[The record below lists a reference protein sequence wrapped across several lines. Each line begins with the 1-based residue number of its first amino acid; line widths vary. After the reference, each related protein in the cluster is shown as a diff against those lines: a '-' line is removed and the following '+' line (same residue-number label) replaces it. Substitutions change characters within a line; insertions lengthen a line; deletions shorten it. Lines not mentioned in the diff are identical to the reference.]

1 MTGGPSAAFYR
12 GNWMKMNKQKTQHRW
27 RKAAAG
33 LLALLLSFGMACSAF
48 AETAV
53 GAGALRKSAA
63 AGVQMV
69 DAGTHDAAA
78 QADNTPRRMESCVV
92 KLDRYLAVCS
102 GQAQTPKVLAVTY
115 TYTRE
120 VSKPK
125 PSVNR
130 EESAQ
135 TKPEES
141 QAKVETQTKPEK
153 SQARVETQTKPEESQ
168 AKVEGQT
175 KSEKP
180 QSTSEKPQSTSP
192 EASEEQSGSAAA
204 ENSFGTKKR
213 NADAVDASAAAHSRT
228 VDEGNAADTP
238 AGEEGDEEEA
248 ESPEIETITETLA
261 PEEYTV
267 RYLDADGKEIQ
278 ECTEIGEY
286 TVVVTGK
293 GRYTGTATAA
303 YTILGKPQKMTTSK
317 MRYRM
322 IRSDKPLQLS
332 ARADGDGTGITW
344 ESRNEGVATVSEN
357 GLVTPQGLGRVYIY
371 AQTTGNRV
379 SQPAKLRFTVEICP
393 ERTTRLSVRRSGDE
407 SADIS
412 WNPVSGANRYELR
425 YATEADFAKKEYQ
438 SLTVNKNTLFTELT
452 SLRKGQAYLIQ
463 LRAVS
468 EHEDGRGNTYRL
480 CGAWSSVKKITAARR
495 SIQMSDHLMN
505 VLKVRAHFLR

>member
-1 MTGGPSAAFYR
+1 MTGGPTAAFYR

-69 DAGTHDAAA
+69 DAGTQDAAA
-78 QADNTPRRMESCVV
+78 QADNTPRRMENCVV

-125 PSVNR
+125 PGVNR
-130 EESAQ
+130 EES
-135 TKPEES
+135 
-141 QAKVETQTKPEK
+141 V
-153 SQARVETQTKPEESQ
+153 QTKPEESQ

-180 QSTSEKPQSTSP
+180 QSTSP
-192 EASEEQSGSAAA
+192 EASEEQSGTAAA

-344 ESRNEGVATVSEN
+344 ASRNEGVATVSEN

-412 WNPVSGANRYELR
+412 WNPVSGADRYELR
-425 YATEADFAKKEYQ
+425 YATEADFAKKQYQ

-480 CGAWSSVKKITAARR
+480 YGAWSSVKKITAARR

>member
-27 RKAAAG
+27 RKAATG
-33 LLALLLSFGMACSAF
+33 LLALLLSFGMTCSAF

-69 DAGTHDAAA
+69 DAGMQDAAA
-78 QADNTPRRMESCVV
+78 QADNTPRRMENCVV

-125 PSVNR
+125 PGVNR
-130 EESAQ
+130 EES
-135 TKPEES
+135 
-141 QAKVETQTKPEK
+141 V
-153 SQARVETQTKPEESQ
+153 QTKPEESQ

-180 QSTSEKPQSTSP
+180 QSTSP
-192 EASEEQSGSAAA
+192 EVSEEQSGTAAA

-238 AGEEGDEEEA
+238 AGKEGDEEEA

-278 ECTEIGEY
+278 ECAEIGEY

-412 WNPVSGANRYELR
+412 WNPVSGADRYELR
-425 YATEADFAKKEYQ
+425 YATEADFAKKQYQ

-468 EHEDGRGNTYRL
+468 EHEDGRGNTYCL
-480 CGAWSSVKKITAARR
+480 YGAWSSVKKITAARR

>member
-69 DAGTHDAAA
+69 DAGMQDAAA
-78 QADNTPRRMESCVV
+78 QADNTPRRMENCVV

-120 VSKPK
+120 VSRPK
-125 PSVNR
+125 PGVNR
-130 EESAQ
+130 EESVQ

-141 QAKVETQTKPEK
+141 QAK
-153 SQARVETQTKPEESQ
+153 VETQTKPEESQ

-412 WNPVSGANRYELR
+412 WNPVSGADRYELR
-425 YATEADFAKKEYQ
+425 YATEADFAKKQYQ

-480 CGAWSSVKKITAARR
+480 YGAWSSVKKITAARR

>member
-69 DAGTHDAAA
+69 DAGTQDAAA
-78 QADNTPRRMESCVV
+78 QADNTPRRMENCVV

-120 VSKPK
+120 VSRPK
-125 PSVNR
+125 PGVNR
-130 EESAQ
+130 EES
-135 TKPEES
+135 
-141 QAKVETQTKPEK
+141 V
-153 SQARVETQTKPEESQ
+153 QTKPEESQ

-180 QSTSEKPQSTSP
+180 QSTSP
-192 EASEEQSGSAAA
+192 EVSEEQSGTAAA

-344 ESRNEGVATVSEN
+344 ASRNEGVATVSEN

-412 WNPVSGANRYELR
+412 WNPVSGADRYELR
-425 YATEADFAKKEYQ
+425 YATEADFAKKQYQ

-480 CGAWSSVKKITAARR
+480 YGAWSSVKKITAARR

>member
-69 DAGTHDAAA
+69 DAGMQDAAA
-78 QADNTPRRMESCVV
+78 QADNTPRRMENCVV

-125 PSVNR
+125 PGVNR
-130 EESAQ
+130 EES
-135 TKPEES
+135 
-141 QAKVETQTKPEK
+141 V
-153 SQARVETQTKPEESQ
+153 QTKPEESQ

-180 QSTSEKPQSTSP
+180 QSTSP
-192 EASEEQSGSAAA
+192 EVSEEQSGTAAA

-344 ESRNEGVATVSEN
+344 ASRNEGVATVSEN

-379 SQPAKLRFTVEICP
+379 SQPAKLRFAVEICP

-412 WNPVSGANRYELR
+412 WNPVSGADRYELR
-425 YATEADFAKKEYQ
+425 YATEADFAKKQYQ

-480 CGAWSSVKKITAARR
+480 YGAWSSVKKITAARR

>member
-27 RKAAAG
+27 RKAATG
-33 LLALLLSFGMACSAF
+33 LLALLLSFGMTCSAF

-69 DAGTHDAAA
+69 DAGMQDAAA
-78 QADNTPRRMESCVV
+78 QADNTPRRMENCVV

-125 PSVNR
+125 PGVNR
-130 EESAQ
+130 EES
-135 TKPEES
+135 
-141 QAKVETQTKPEK
+141 V
-153 SQARVETQTKPEESQ
+153 QTKPEESQ

-180 QSTSEKPQSTSP
+180 QSTSP
-192 EASEEQSGSAAA
+192 EVSEEQSGSAAA

-412 WNPVSGANRYELR
+412 WNPVSGADRYELR
-425 YATEADFAKKEYQ
+425 YATEADFAKKQYQ

-480 CGAWSSVKKITAARR
+480 YGAWSSVKKITAARR

>member
-48 AETAV
+48 AKTGAD
-53 GAGALRKSAA
+53 AGASRKSAA

-69 DAGTHDAAA
+69 DAGTQDAAA
-78 QADNTPRRMESCVV
+78 QADNTPRRMENCVV

-120 VSKPK
+120 VSRPK
-125 PSVNR
+125 PGVNR
-130 EESAQ
+130 EES
-135 TKPEES
+135 
-141 QAKVETQTKPEK
+141 V
-153 SQARVETQTKPEESQ
+153 QTKPEESQ

-192 EASEEQSGSAAA
+192 EASEEQSGTAAA

-344 ESRNEGVATVSEN
+344 ASRNEGVATVSEN

-412 WNPVSGANRYELR
+412 WNPVSGADRYELR
-425 YATEADFAKKEYQ
+425 YATEADFAKKQYQ

-480 CGAWSSVKKITAARR
+480 YGAWSSVKKITAARR

>member
-48 AETAV
+48 AKTGAD
-53 GAGALRKSAA
+53 AGALRKSAA

-69 DAGTHDAAA
+69 DAGMQDAAA
-78 QADNTPRRMESCVV
+78 QADNTPRRMENCVV

-120 VSKPK
+120 VSRPK
-125 PSVNR
+125 PGVNR
-130 EESAQ
+130 EES
-135 TKPEES
+135 
-141 QAKVETQTKPEK
+141 V
-153 SQARVETQTKPEESQ
+153 QTKPEESQ

-180 QSTSEKPQSTSP
+180 QSTSP
-192 EASEEQSGSAAA
+192 EASEEQSGTAAA

-238 AGEEGDEEEA
+238 AGKEGDEEEA

-267 RYLDADGKEIQ
+267 KYLDADGKEIQ

-293 GRYTGTATAA
+293 GHYTGTATAA

-412 WNPVSGANRYELR
+412 WNPVSGADRYELR
-425 YATEADFAKKEYQ
+425 YATEADFAKKQYQ

-468 EHEDGRGNTYRL
+468 EHEDSRGNTYRL
-480 CGAWSSVKKITAARR
+480 YGAWSSVKKITAARR

>member
-48 AETAV
+48 AKTGAD
-53 GAGALRKSAA
+53 AGALRKSAA

-69 DAGTHDAAA
+69 DAGMQDAAA
-78 QADNTPRRMESCVV
+78 QADNTPRRMENCVV

-120 VSKPK
+120 VSRPK
-125 PSVNR
+125 PGVNR
-130 EESAQ
+130 EES
-135 TKPEES
+135 
-141 QAKVETQTKPEK
+141 V
-153 SQARVETQTKPEESQ
+153 QTKPEESQ

-180 QSTSEKPQSTSP
+180 QSTSEEPWSKS
-192 EASEEQSGSAAA
+192 EASEEQSGTAAA

-293 GRYTGTATAA
+293 GRYTGTAAAA

-344 ESRNEGVATVSEN
+344 ASRNEGVATVSEN

-412 WNPVSGANRYELR
+412 WNPVSGADRYELR
-425 YATEADFAKKEYQ
+425 YATEADFAKKQYQ

-480 CGAWSSVKKITAARR
+480 YGAWSSVKKITAARR

>member
-1 MTGGPSAAFYR
+1 M
-12 GNWMKMNKQKTQHRW
+12 
-27 RKAAAG
+27 
-33 LLALLLSFGMACSAF
+33 
-48 AETAV
+48 
-53 GAGALRKSAA
+53 
-63 AGVQMV
+63 
-69 DAGTHDAAA
+69 
-78 QADNTPRRMESCVV
+78 
-92 KLDRYLAVCS
+92 
-102 GQAQTPKVLAVTY
+102 LAVTY

-125 PSVNR
+125 PGVNR
-130 EESAQ
+130 EES
-135 TKPEES
+135 
-141 QAKVETQTKPEK
+141 V
-153 SQARVETQTKPEESQ
+153 QTKPEESQ

-180 QSTSEKPQSTSP
+180 QSTSP
-192 EASEEQSGSAAA
+192 EASEEQSGTAAA

-344 ESRNEGVATVSEN
+344 ASRNEGVATVSEN

-412 WNPVSGANRYELR
+412 WNPVSGADRYELR
-425 YATEADFAKKEYQ
+425 YATEADFAKKQYQ

-480 CGAWSSVKKITAARR
+480 YGAWSSVKKITAARR

>member
-48 AETAV
+48 AKTGAD
-53 GAGALRKSAA
+53 AGALRKSAA

-69 DAGTHDAAA
+69 DAGTQDAAA
-78 QADNTPRRMESCVV
+78 QADNTPRRMENCVV

-120 VSKPK
+120 VSRPK
-125 PSVNR
+125 PGVNR
-130 EESAQ
+130 EES
-135 TKPEES
+135 
-141 QAKVETQTKPEK
+141 V
-153 SQARVETQTKPEESQ
+153 QTKPEESQ

-180 QSTSEKPQSTSP
+180 QSTSP
-192 EASEEQSGSAAA
+192 EASEEQSGTAAA

-344 ESRNEGVATVSEN
+344 ASRNEGVATVSEN

-412 WNPVSGANRYELR
+412 WNPVSGADRYELR
-425 YATEADFAKKEYQ
+425 YATEADFAKKQYQ

-480 CGAWSSVKKITAARR
+480 YGAWSSVKKITAARR

>member
-69 DAGTHDAAA
+69 DAGMQDAAA
-78 QADNTPRRMESCVV
+78 QADNTPRRMENCVV

-125 PSVNR
+125 PGVNR
-130 EESAQ
+130 EES
-135 TKPEES
+135 
-141 QAKVETQTKPEK
+141 V
-153 SQARVETQTKPEESQ
+153 QTKPEESQ

-180 QSTSEKPQSTSP
+180 QSTSP
-192 EASEEQSGSAAA
+192 EASEEQSGTAAA

-344 ESRNEGVATVSEN
+344 ASRNEGVATVSEN

-425 YATEADFAKKEYQ
+425 YATEADFAKKQYQ

-480 CGAWSSVKKITAARR
+480 YGAWSSVKKITAARR

>member
-27 RKAAAG
+27 RKAATG

-69 DAGTHDAAA
+69 DAGMQDAAA
-78 QADNTPRRMESCVV
+78 QADNTPRRMENCVV

-120 VSKPK
+120 VSRPK
-125 PSVNR
+125 PGVNR
-130 EESAQ
+130 EES
-135 TKPEES
+135 
-141 QAKVETQTKPEK
+141 V
-153 SQARVETQTKPEESQ
+153 QTKPEESQ

-180 QSTSEKPQSTSP
+180 QSTSP
-192 EASEEQSGSAAA
+192 EVSEEQSGSAAA

-344 ESRNEGVATVSEN
+344 ASRNEGVATVSEN

-412 WNPVSGANRYELR
+412 WNPVSGADRYELR
-425 YATEADFAKKEYQ
+425 YATEADFAKKQYQ

-452 SLRKGQAYLIQ
+452 SLRKEQAYLIQ

-480 CGAWSSVKKITAARR
+480 YGAWSSVKKITAARR

>member
-1 MTGGPSAAFYR
+1 MTGGRSAAFYR

-69 DAGTHDAAA
+69 DAGTQDAAA
-78 QADNTPRRMESCVV
+78 QADNTPRRMENCVV

-120 VSKPK
+120 VSRPK
-125 PSVNR
+125 PGVNR
-130 EESAQ
+130 EES
-135 TKPEES
+135 
-141 QAKVETQTKPEK
+141 V
-153 SQARVETQTKPEESQ
+153 QTKPEESQ

-180 QSTSEKPQSTSP
+180 QSTSEEPWSKS
-192 EASEEQSGSAAA
+192 EASEEQSGTAAA

-412 WNPVSGANRYELR
+412 WNPVSGADRYELR

-480 CGAWSSVKKITAARR
+480 YGAWSSVKKITAARR